1 MLPCADRMLTN
12 RRTIAVEWG
21 HCDAA
26 GIVFFPRYFEWFDAC
41 TAALFEAAGIHK
53 RALVETY
60 DIVGVPVVETRARFH
75 RPSSFGDSV
84 AVESRV
90 VRWGTSSFDVEHRLL
105 NGSALAVEG
114 FETRVWAVRAGR
126 GYALKSA
133 PIPAEVM
140 QRFA

>member
-1 MLPCADRMLTN
+1 MLTN

-41 TAALFEAAGIHK
+41 TAALFEAAGVHT
-53 RALVETY
+53 RALIDRY
-60 DIVGVPVVETRARFH
+60 GIVGIPVVETRARFQ
-75 RPSSFGDSV
+75 RPSSFGDTV
-84 AVESRV
+84 VVESRV
-90 VRWGTSSFDVEHRLL
+90 ARWGTSSFDVEHRLL
-105 NGSALAVEG
+105 KRGVLAVEG
-114 FETRVWAVRAGR
+114 FETRVWAMRTGE

-133 PIPAEVM
+133 PIPSDVI